1 MTQSRKGIYYDGH
14 EREDVVEVCFAVASI
29 SYLEIL
35 LQDRLNRFIPEM
47 MEMLENCVTVERNS
61 DDNIVVIRPEA
72 KYILVNQ
79 DEKIHHSND
88 VQNR

>member
-1 MTQSRKGIYYDGH
+1 
-14 EREDVVEVCFAVASI
+14 
-29 SYLEIL
+29 
-35 LQDRLNRFIPEM
+35 
-47 MEMLENCVTVERNS
+47 MLENCVTVERNS

-88 VQNR
+88 VQSR

>member
-1 MTQSRKGIYYDGH
+1 MMVM
-14 EREDVVEVCFAVASI
+14 REKMLWKYV
-29 SYLEIL
+29 LQWLIL
-35 LQDRLNRFIPEM
+35 VIWKYCLQDRLNRFITEM
-47 MEMLENCVTVERNS
+47 MEMPENCVTVERNS